1 MSKNYPQVTSYLYD
15 LMIIL
20 HKKIFNPLVIS
31 KAIHLT
37 PAQFSVLFYLR
48 RRDNSSVTD
57 VAKYLKISKP
67 NMTPILDALIKKGY
81 LKRTRDEKDRR
92 VIRLHLTASGKHF
105 YENLKAANTHIV
117 EDLFSDYSEEDL
129 EQIMFHSSHLLN
141 LIKNVSELM
150 RDEDFNYEPGKE
162 FELPEETFEDL
173 PLTEEENSESDPN
186 EEDDSE
192 PNP

>member
-20 HKKIFNPLVIS
+20 HKKIFNPLVLS

-48 RRDNSSVTD
+48 RRNNSSVTD

-81 LKRTRDEKDRR
+81 LQRNRDEKDRR
-92 VIRLHLTASGKHF
+92 VIRLNLTASGRAF
-105 YENLKAANTHIV
+105 YDDLKAANTHIV
-117 EDLFSDYSEEDL
+117 EEMFVDYTEEEL
-129 EQIMFHSSHLLN
+129 EQIIIHASELLN

-150 RDEDFNYEPGKE
+150 RDEDFTYVPKE
-162 FELPEETFEDL
+162 TSSKD
-173 PLTEEENSESDPN
+173 SGSD
-186 EEDDSE
+186 D
-192 PNP
+192 

>member
-20 HKKIFNPLVIS
+20 HKKIFNPLVLS

-81 LKRTRDEKDRR
+81 LQRNRDEKDRR
-92 VIRLHLTASGKHF
+92 VIRLNLTVSGRAF
-105 YENLKAANTHIV
+105 YDDLKAANTHIV
-117 EDLFSDYSEEDL
+117 EEMFVDYTEEEL
-129 EQIMFHSSHLLN
+129 EQIIIHASELLN

-150 RDEDFNYEPGKE
+150 RDEDFTYVPKE
-162 FELPEETFEDL
+162 TSSKD
-173 PLTEEENSESDPN
+173 SGSD
-186 EEDDSE
+186 D
-192 PNP
+192 